1 MFVNIL
7 QLLLVTFA
15 AVLLI
20 QAIFN
25 IYTTLYIWDDPDRL
39 RRSKAPRKMEKPKHG
54 FTVLLPARHEAAV
67 IGETL
72 HRLSKVKYP
81 KSRYELMVICTKDD
95 KETIRA
101 AREAKKKFKIRN
113 AKIVIFAG
121 KPGKSRGMNIA
132 LSKAKFDLVTIFDSE
147 DDVSEQ
153 IFNIANTLFIR
164 RDIDVLQCGV
174 QLMDYD
180 SQWFSAHNVLEY
192 FFMFKSRIH
201 YFAKQGIVPLGG
213 NTVFFKAAD
222 LKEIGGW
229 DEHGLCEDADI
240 GIRLSLKGK
249 KFDVMYD
256 PKHVTRE
263 ETPHS
268 AAAFIKQR
276 TRWNQG
282 FLQILAKSEWKGLP
296 TFKQTLLL
304 FYVMCSPTFMTVI
317 MMATPFLLAIGFF
330 FKLQVLISFMTFI
343 PLFLSLFVLLMNLL
357 GLHEFGKD
365 QRLHIKLRSY
375 LFLIITFI
383 PYQVLLVISAAR
395 ALSRELRGN
404 RGWEKTV
411 HLGSHRTAAT
421 AKAAKGAVRYEQA

>member
-1 MFVNIL
+1 MLINTL
-7 QLLLVTFA
+7 QLLLILFVA
-15 AVLLI
+15 ILLI
-20 QAIFN
+20 QAVFN
-25 IYTTLYIWDDPDRL
+25 IYTTLYIWDDPGRL
-39 RRSKAPRKMEKPKHG
+39 RRSKAPRKMEKPQHG

-95 KETIRA
+95 KETINA
-101 AREAKKKFKIRN
+101 AREAKKKYKIRN
-113 AKIVIFAG
+113 AKIVIFEG
-121 KPGKSRGMNIA
+121 RPGKSRGMNIG
-132 LSKAKFDLVTIFDSE
+132 LSKAKFDLITIFDSE
-147 DDVSEQ
+147 DDVSAQ

-174 QLMDYD
+174 QLMDY
-180 SQWFSAHNVLEY
+180 SNKWFSVHNVLEY

-213 NTVFFKAAD
+213 NTVFFQASD

-240 GIRLSLKGK
+240 GIRLGLKGK

-256 PKHVTRE
+256 PRHVTRE

-268 AAAFIKQR
+268 ATAFVKQR

-282 FLQILAKSEWKGLP
+282 FLQILAKNQWKQLP

-304 FYVMCSPTFMTVI
+304 FYVLCSPSFMTII
-317 MMATPFLLAIGFF
+317 MLATPFLLALGFL
-330 FKLQVLISFMTFI
+330 FKLQVFISFMSFI
-343 PLFLSLFVLLMNLL
+343 PLFLSIFVLLMNLI
-357 GLHEFGKD
+357 GLYEFGKD
-365 QRLHIKLRSY
+365 QRLKIKLRSY
-375 LFLIITFI
+375 VFLILTFI
-383 PYQVLLVISAAR
+383 PYQILLVISAAR
-395 ALSRELRGN
+395 ALTRELRGN
-404 RGWEKTV
+404 RGWEKTM
-411 HLGSHRTAAT
+411 HLGTHRSSTAAKT
-421 AKAAKGAVRYEQA
+421 TNGSVSYEQA